1 VVAEGVTRR
10 SARDLGWLPE
20 ANGVEGYL
28 ELGIT
33 WLQNEVTALLAGG
46 NPPIPLADSAA
57 TALETAFLLF
67 TANSPSEID
76 TAQLIRGASPST
88 VTVTVLPKV
97 DHAHGLAEAPKPDD
111 GHGRLPLPNAAHRRH
126 RVEGLH
132 VVGRGPSKAW
142 IM

>member
-1 VVAEGVTRR
+1 MRPMSGSLGTTLRPLTIAEAVFTAARPLGLNRTNHDESRERR
-10 SARDLGWLPE
+10 GPGWLPE

-76 TAQLIRGASPST
+76 TAELIRGPSPSN
-88 VTVTVLPKV
+88 VTVTVLPNV
-97 DHAHGLAEAPKPDD
+97 DHAQ
-111 GHGRLPLPNAAHRRH
+111 HRR
-126 RVEGLH
+126 R
-132 VVGRGPSKAW
+132 K
-142 IM
+142 